1 MNTSAIALAAIL
13 ASDAWAATKLDSQ
26 TVLVCIDDR
35 GYTAVADA
43 APRASMLFRSAGVK
57 LKWRNGVSFCQGK
70 RDAIVVSLATNTPK
84 NFLPGA
90 LAYALPYE
98 GVHIEVFYDRIA
110 LADPDLVPFLMAHVM
125 VHEITHILQGTDQH
139 TPGGIMKAHW
149 NSYDYVLMKTGRLTF
164 TEPDVRDDSQF
175 VRRLALLASSPAQ
188 QQPRSHSR

>member
-1 MNTSAIALAAIL
+1 MKTSATIALATML
-13 ASDAWAATKLDSQ
+13 SGNAWAATKLDSQ

-57 LKWRNGVSFCQGK
+57 LKWHSDVSFCRGK
-70 RDAIVVSLATNTPK
+70 RDAIVFSLSTNTPK

-110 LADPDLVPFLMAHVM
+110 LDDPDLVPFLMAHVM
-125 VHEITHILQGTDQH
+125 VHEIAHILEGTDQH
-139 TPGGIMKAHW
+139 STHGIMKAHW

-164 TEPDVRDDSQF
+164 TEPDIEVIHIRS
-175 VRRLALLASSPAQ
+175 LARAARISTGTLVTAVAQ
-188 QQPRSHSR
+188 

>member
-1 MNTSAIALAAIL
+1 MKTSTLIAMAAIL
-13 ASDAWAATKLDSQ
+13 AGSAWAATKLDNQ

-43 APRASMLFRSAGVK
+43 APRASILFRSAGVK
-57 LKWRNGVSFCQGK
+57 LKWHSDASFCEGK
-70 RDAIVVSLATNTPK
+70 RDAIVVSLLTSTPK

-139 TPGGIMKAHW
+139 SSSGVMKAHW
-149 NSYDYVLMKTGRLTF
+149 NSYDYILMKTGRLTF
-164 TEPDVRDDSQF
+164 TGPDVEIIHNGLVARAARPAAGTL
-175 VRRLALLASSPAQ
+175 VAVLAP
-188 QQPRSHSR
+188 

>member
-1 MNTSAIALAAIL
+1 MKTSAAIALAAML
-13 ASDAWAATKLDSQ
+13 AGNAWAATKLDRQ
-26 TVLVCIDDR
+26 NVLVCIDDR

-43 APRASMLFRSAGVK
+43 LPRAFMLFRSAGVK
-57 LKWRNGVSFCQGK
+57 LKWHSDGSFCRGK
-70 RDAIVVSLATNTPK
+70 RDAIVVSLSTNTPK

-110 LADPDLVPFLMAHVM
+110 LADPDLVPFLMAHVV

-139 TPGGIMKAHW
+139 STRGVMKAHW

-164 TEPDVRDDSQF
+164 TEPDIEMIHIRS
-175 VRRLALLASSPAQ
+175 LARAARISTGTVVTAVAQ
-188 QQPRSHSR
+188 